1 MLCLC
6 GAVGNLLTLRVVE
19 ATHQMLPGYASKS
32 LGMLVLYFSATLQ
45 IKFDPKTQQPVPLT
59 PQIVWTKLCDFVSVF
74 CQTSV
79 LYSILLP
86 YNYEVF
92 PKRPFSLS
100 SVSSIFNLYYWGNL
114 ANAFLMASLT
124 SLVLDGRLPT

>member
-19 ATHQMLPGYASKS
+19 ATHQMLPTYASKS

-45 IKFDPKTQQPVPLT
+45 IRFDPKTQQPVLLT
-59 PQIVWTKLCDFVSVF
+59 RKILWAKLYGFLSVF
-74 CQTSV
+74 CQTSL

-86 YNYEVF
+86 YDFQVF
-92 PKRPFSLS
+92 PQRDI
-100 SVSSIFNLYYWGNL
+100 SVSNASDVFNLYYWGNL
-114 ANAFLMASLT
+114 ANALLMASLT
-124 SLVLDGRLPT
+124 SLVLDGR